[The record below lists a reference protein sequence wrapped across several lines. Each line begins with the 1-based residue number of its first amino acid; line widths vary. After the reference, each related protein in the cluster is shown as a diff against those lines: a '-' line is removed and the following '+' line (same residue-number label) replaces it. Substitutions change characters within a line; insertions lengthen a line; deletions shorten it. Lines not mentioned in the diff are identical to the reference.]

1 MPKMRDV
8 LSSQQK
14 KNLSNTVSRG
24 NSSGA
29 SSGKKRSKKKPD
41 TSGCSEF
48 VALDVE
54 TTGLDAK
61 KDRII
66 ELGAVKY
73 RNGREVDCYSS
84 FVDPGCPVPEY
95 ISKITGIY
103 DDDLEEAPLFG
114 EILDQV
120 EEFIGTFPI
129 CGHKV
134 DFDIS
139 FLNAERGRSG
149 RGEVSNSSIDTL
161 QLSRIVHPGLRSYR
175 LYSVCKERGYIIES
189 AHRALDDA
197 KAAGFLCNTL
207 LPELLQLP
215 DAIKRQMASFAP
227 LSYIK
232 LLLKNST
239 GSDASGRYRIGT
251 TAGGGNDAPS
261 LECECGEKNV
271 SESRIREAF
280 DEGGEVA
287 RALAGFRYRKQQ
299 LDMAMEVTR
308 TLNAHSLFAAE
319 AETGIGKSMAYL
331 YPACCFALHNSCRV
345 FISTYTKQ
353 LQDQLMEKELAALS
367 GVMENGLRYTVLK
380 GRRNYLCKY
389 RFKRLLSHKTG
400 NLSPVDRN
408 ATLPL
413 IRWAAQT
420 ESGDIQQLSNFAKR
434 NAKIWDLVSGDT
446 SECRG
451 MHCTHY
457 DECFVQKARRRALS
471 SHIVVINHSLFFSD
485 MCMDSSFLGTPGALI
500 FDEAHH
506 LEESGHQNLRVI
518 VDSNG
523 TGLLLEKIANCGA
536 HIKTL
541 KNESLFSESVQ
552 TFVSCTR
559 RLRKKSQ
566 SFLHDVASW
575 ARRNDTSNTVYT
587 REYPAGTF
595 DTFESFAGLTIA
607 LSDTV
612 DVLNE
617 LRQKLSDEE
626 AVSSPER
633 ERSALR
639 NEIVSCSRRVSQYKA
654 DILYLAAASNE
665 GDVFWLEG
673 NHAKG
678 WVKLCGVALDIGSV
692 LAPVWQRQKSATVFT
707 SGTMSSIGGS
717 MEYML
722 EKIGFK
728 DPHIRETIATVQYR
742 APFSDAQRFNAA
754 VALRHE
760 PDAPEYPG
768 VVGRSLE
775 EMYHSLQKNMLV
787 LFTSNEMLRAVYESL
802 QKTETV
808 DPARI
813 FAQGITGN
821 RSEVL
826 HTFCTTNPSILLGT
840 SSFWEGID
848 APGRACELVIIPRL
862 PFPVPGHPIIKALTQ
877 RYEKEKGNAFS
888 SYYLPESVIRLKQ
901 AVGRLIRTVDDRGA
915 FVVLDPRMLM
925 RSYGKAM
932 MNALPGEFT
941 TYKTIGRCCEGLGR
955 FFSESHAHIGE
966 EDEEKKIRYVSFSD
980 L

>member
-1 MPKMRDV
+1 MFER
-8 LSSQQK
+8 
-14 KNLSNTVSRG
+14 R
-24 NSSGA
+24 
-29 SSGKKRSKKKPD
+29 
-41 TSGCSEF
+41 EF

-103 DDDLEEAPLFG
+103 DNDLEEAPLFG
-114 EILDQV
+114 EILDQI

-227 LSYIK
+227 RSFIK
-232 LLLKNST
+232 ILLKNSV
-239 GSDASGRYRIGT
+239 GSGDSSRYRIGAAT
-251 TAGGGNDAPS
+251 SSEQNAAP
-261 LECECGEKNV
+261 LECECGEKKV
-271 SESRIREAF
+271 SETGIRDAF
-280 DEGGEVA
+280 AEGGDVA
-287 RALAGFRYRKQQ
+287 RALTGFRFRKQQ
-299 LDMAMEVTR
+299 QDMALEVAR
-308 TLNAHSLFAAE
+308 TLNAHSLLAAE
-319 AETGIGKSMAYL
+319 AETGIGKSLAYL
-331 YPACCFALHNSCRV
+331 YPACCFAMHNSCRV

-353 LQDQLMEKELAALS
+353 LQDQLMNKELAALS
-367 GVMENGLRYTVLK
+367 RVMEKPLRYSVLK

-389 RFKRLLSHKTG
+389 RFQRLLSQKIG
-400 NLSPVDRN
+400 NLSPIDRN

-420 ESGDIQQLSNFAKR
+420 ETGDIQQLSNFAKR

-451 MHCTHY
+451 MHCSHY
-457 DECFVQKARRRALS
+457 EECFVQKARRRALS

-485 MCMDSSFLGTPGALI
+485 MCMDTSFLGTPGALI

-506 LEESGHQNLRVI
+506 LEESGHQNLRVV

-523 TGLLLEKIANCGA
+523 TGLLLEKISNCGA
-536 HIKTL
+536 HIKPL
-541 KNESLFSESVQ
+541 KNEALFSETVQ
-552 TFVSCTR
+552 NFVSCTR
-559 RLRKKSQ
+559 RLRKKSH
-566 SFLHDVASW
+566 SFLHDVVTW

-587 REYPAGTF
+587 REYPAREF
-595 DTFESFAGLTIA
+595 NNFESFAGLAIA

-626 AVSSPER
+626 GTSSLTKER
-633 ERSALR
+633 NALR

-654 DILYLAAASNE
+654 DISYLAAGANE

-678 WVKLCGVALDIGSV
+678 WVKLCGVALDIGSI

-707 SGTMSSIGGS
+707 SATMSSIGGS

-722 EKIGFK
+722 EKIGFN
-728 DPHIRETIATVQYR
+728 DSQMRETISTVQYR

-760 PDAPEYPG
+760 PDAQEYPAA
-768 VVGRSLE
+768 VGRSLE
-775 EMYHSLQKNMLV
+775 EIYHSLQKNMLV
-787 LFTSNEMLRAVYESL
+787 LFTSNEMLRAVYETL
-802 QKTETV
+802 QTTETV

-848 APGRACELVIIPRL
+848 APGKACELVIVPRL
-862 PFPVPGHPIIKALTQ
+862 PFPVPGHPIIKALSA
-877 RYEKEKGNAFS
+877 RYEQEKGNAFS
-888 SYYLPESVIRLKQ
+888 AYYLPESVIRLKQ
-901 AVGRLIRTVDDRGA
+901 AAGRLIRTMDDRGA
-915 FVVLDPRMLM
+915 FVVLDPRMLS

-932 MNALPGEFT
+932 INALPGGFA
-941 TYKTIGRCCEGLGR
+941 TYKTIGQCCEGLNR
-955 FFSESHAHIGE
+955 FFSESHTLTGEAHE
-966 EDEEKKIRYVSFSD
+966 NKTVRYVSFSE